1 MNVDNSKTNSYY
13 EASISDV
20 CGAKKLWHGARSSSR
35 MWGIKILESLRIL
48 IKILSLVH
56 YHGGLISDDYVI
68 KIIINVLL
76 GTSLG
81 SGLDGDCEFWTIKTL
96 IGDPGHRRGNSDLGL
111 VQIVKPSQSLRS
123 HTLTFNYFGKNRR
136 KCPWFTPSLGPGPE
150 PTSAGASTLNTP
162 QLPGVVTRDTCPGEN
177 CAACHAWRDRVAW
190 QSDPLSWHAPTLET
204 PLRTEEQW
212 NGSRYLQ
219 HRNNRYFTKS

>member
-1 MNVDNSKTNSYY
+1 M
-13 EASISDV
+13 
-20 CGAKKLWHGARSSSR
+20 
-35 MWGIKILESLRIL
+35 
-48 IKILSLVH
+48 VH
-56 YHGGLISDDYVI
+56 YHGELISDDYVI

-136 KCPWFTPSLGPGPE
+136 KCP
-150 PTSAGASTLNTP
+150 
-162 QLPGVVTRDTCPGEN
+162 
-177 CAACHAWRDRVAW
+177 
-190 QSDPLSWHAPTLET
+190 
-204 PLRTEEQW
+204 
-212 NGSRYLQ
+212 
-219 HRNNRYFTKS
+219 